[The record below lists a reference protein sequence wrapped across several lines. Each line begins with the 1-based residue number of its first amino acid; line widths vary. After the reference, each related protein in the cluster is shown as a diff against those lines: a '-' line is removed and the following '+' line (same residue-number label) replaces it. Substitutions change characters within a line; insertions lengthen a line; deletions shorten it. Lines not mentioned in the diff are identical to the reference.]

1 MKILIVTLI
10 TVLFALSAKAQGQT
24 PALPSFTEQETPG
37 WVVETDIK
45 PEFPGGVNAFYGF
58 INKRYRLPKVKDS
71 MTARVYVSF
80 VVEKDGSMSNYH
92 ILNDP
97 GYGMADELIRVLK
110 TIKEKWSPGVI
121 DGKPVR
127 ASYNLPLTL
136 NIK

>member
-1 MKILIVTLI
+1 M
-10 TVLFALSAKAQGQT
+10 LFVLSAKAQGQT
-24 PALPSFTEQETPG
+24 PALPSFTQE
-37 WVVETDIK
+37 ETTLGAADVKIK

-58 INKRYRLPKVKDS
+58 INKRYRLPKVKDN
-71 MTARVYVSF
+71 MTARVYVKF
-80 VVEKDGSMSNYH
+80 VIEKDGSMSNYE
-92 ILNDP
+92 ILKDP

-127 ASYNLPLTL
+127 VSYNLPLTL